1 MLVKLSGKVFIKQ
14 NWLFWCKT
22 EQRLVESVKRERNFY
37 ENLFRKI
44 KEEYCENLNE
54 KDVIDIRFWKTV
66 KPLLSDKIKSF
77 EKITVGQNNN

>member
-1 MLVKLSGKVFIKQ
+1 MVKFLLSKIDYFDVK
-14 NWLFWCKT
+14 
-22 EQRLVESVKRERNFY
+22 QRLVESVKRERNFY